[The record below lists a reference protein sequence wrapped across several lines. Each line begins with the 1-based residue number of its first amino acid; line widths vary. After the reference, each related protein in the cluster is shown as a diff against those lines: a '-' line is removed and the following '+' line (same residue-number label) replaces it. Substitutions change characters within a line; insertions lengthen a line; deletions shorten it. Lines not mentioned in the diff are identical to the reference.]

1 MVSKLKMGLL
11 LQGATHQDLT
21 EEISLKRK
29 VKNLEEV
36 RQNLEF
42 TVLTDQNLLKVLPDL
57 LDLLPEW
64 VAIMEEVKPLD
75 LQGLLLEWEVKV
87 VEAKSEVIQTI
98 HQGVDQNLQVQLERS
113 EVALLAHGTVVVR
126 DPHQVASIAV
136 GLLGHPAEVMIL
148 ALAEAVLLVGLQA
161 HLEVVEEDQA
171 AADLEEAAI
180 NLL

>member
-1 MVSKLKMGLL
+1 MALL
-11 LQGATHQDLT
+11 HQGATHLDLT

-42 TVLTDQNLLKVLPDL
+42 TVLTDQNLLKVLPNL
-57 LDLLPEW
+57 L
-64 VAIMEEVKPLD
+64 
-75 LQGLLLEWEVKV
+75 GLLLEWEVKV

-148 ALAEAVLLVGLQA
+148 ALAEAVLLVGLQD